1 MPLIRVAFSLSVF
14 IGSMGLG
21 YGLSRLGWLNQRRS
35 ARLTQLVIKGLSPF
49 VLWLSLWAIGF
60 KTWRLALLPILGASI
75 CVAMLLPAW
84 LYVRRAR
91 LAPAQAGSFLT
102 CAAFSNVGYVG
113 AFTAFALFGEKAYAL
128 CLLYLAL
135 FGLCFY
141 TIGFAIARRYGGR
154 AASQLPQAAP
164 ANPKPAL
171 TDDLR
176 LYPFIGMGVGLLC
189 NLLGLPRPDVLA
201 AVNHVL
207 IPLDTA
213 LYLIAIG
220 SQLTVVPFGRWP
232 GPSLAMS
239 AIKFLYAPA
248 VAWLLVSALG
258 FEGLPRF
265 VVLLE
270 ASTPV
275 AVSPLIFP
283 LLFKLDRELSNAVWL
298 FTNVLAIPW
307 LLLVIPLLQ
316 RL

>member
-1 MPLIRVAFSLSVF
+1 M
-14 IGSMGLG
+14 
-21 YGLSRLGWLNQRRS
+21 
-35 ARLTQLVIKGLSPF
+35 
-49 VLWLSLWAIGF
+49 
-60 KTWRLALLPILGASI
+60 
-75 CVAMLLPAW
+75 
-84 LYVRRAR
+84 RRAR
-91 LAPAQAGSFLT
+91 LHPAQAGSFLT

-135 FGLCFY
+135 FSVCFY
-141 TIGFAIARRYGGR
+141 SFGFAIASHYGHR
-154 AASQLPQAAP
+154 ATREPGP
-164 ANPKPAL
+164 IKPVL

-176 LYPFIGMGVGLLC
+176 VYPFIGMGVGLVC
-189 NLLGLPRPDVLA
+189 NLLGVPRPDALA

-213 LYLIAIG
+213 LYLMAIG
-220 SQLTVVPFGRWP
+220 SQLTFVPWRRWLT
-232 GPSLAMS
+232 PSLVMG

-248 VAWLLVSALG
+248 VAWLLVWALG

-283 LLFKLDRELSNAVWL
+283 LLFGLDRELSNAVWL
-298 FTNVLAIPW
+298 FTNALAIPW
-307 LLLVIPLLQ
+307 LVEHPLLSDRDRRHPTLATLTDLLPIYAST